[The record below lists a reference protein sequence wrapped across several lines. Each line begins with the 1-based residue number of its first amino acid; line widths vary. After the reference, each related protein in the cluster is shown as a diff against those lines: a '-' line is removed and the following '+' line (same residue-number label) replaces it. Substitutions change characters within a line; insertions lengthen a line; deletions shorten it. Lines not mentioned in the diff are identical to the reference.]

1 MFRKLFLHLN
11 GCCPPFGLFNVQSA
25 VADCS
30 MKLGE
35 EYSTQT
41 IWERNELKIKG
52 KTVLISPQKL
62 FDDIDQNSSPSHI
75 GRGGIGFLHC
85 SNSWEQTHCMQMK
98 KRLKTKELN
107 TWKQQQFLIQK
118 LAPSFHFDPGMTQKS
133 SKSDWVGL
141 LLWRIFTVNETSCKV
156 NAVCYATILQK
167 NSLG

>member
-1 MFRKLFLHLN
+1 MGVVLRL
-11 GCCPPFGLFNVQSA
+11 VSSM
-25 VADCS
+25 CS
-30 MKLGE
+30 QLSQTVPWSWGK

-107 TWKQQQFLIQK
+107 TWKQRQFLIQH
-118 LAPSFHFDPGMTQKS
+118 LASCFENVGGHPQKA
-133 SKSDWVGL
+133 SKYWLGETFTLTNLYCKWNL
-141 LLWRIFTVNETSCKV
+141 L
-156 NAVCYATILQK
+156 
-167 NSLG
+167 